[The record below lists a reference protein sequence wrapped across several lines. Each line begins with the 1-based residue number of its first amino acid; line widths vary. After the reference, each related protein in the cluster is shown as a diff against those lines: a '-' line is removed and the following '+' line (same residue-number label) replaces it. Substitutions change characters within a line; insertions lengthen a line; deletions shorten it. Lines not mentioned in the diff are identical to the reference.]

1 MYIGVRAVKQQL
13 CWTADE
19 LRSFLQILCPNL
31 PASEFRCVV
40 KPVESAGTDDVF
52 LCSSVEEAENA
63 FQRIVGKVRDIFLYQ
78 KEFMGIALK
87 ILSCAP

>member
-19 LRSFLQILCPNL
+19 LRSFLQILCSNL
-31 PASEFRCVV
+31 PPSEFRCVV

-63 FQRIVGKVRDIFLYQ
+63 FHRIVGKVRDI
-78 KEFMGIALK
+78 
-87 ILSCAP
+87 